1 MAAGAPP
8 VKTSH
13 FKTSCRARALWPHH
27 ASALLPS
34 AQSPTMARYAP
45 LLLTVLTVL
54 AVAAA
59 SAYVRAADEGSSSLV
74 GDEADD
80 ELGLGGLIS
89 RRRRMQDLNDT
100 GLDGNSTTAVA
111 YISYGAL
118 RADSVPCD
126 QRGASYYNCRPGA
139 EANPYTRGCSAI
151 TQCRG

>member
-1 MAAGAPP
+1 
-8 VKTSH
+8 
-13 FKTSCRARALWPHH
+13 
-27 ASALLPS
+27 
-34 AQSPTMARYAP
+34 MARYAP
-45 LLLTVLTVL
+45 LLPTVLTVL

-80 ELGLGGLIS
+80 ELRLGGLIS

>member
-1 MAAGAPP
+1 
-8 VKTSH
+8 
-13 FKTSCRARALWPHH
+13 
-27 ASALLPS
+27 
-34 AQSPTMARYAP
+34 MARYAP
-45 LLLTVLTVL
+45 LLFTVLAVL

-59 SAYVRAADEGSSSLV
+59 SASAYVRAADDLVIIRGSSSLV
-74 GDEADD
+74 VGHEADD
-80 ELGLGGLIS
+80 ELGLGGLVS
-89 RRRRMQDLNDT
+89 RRRMQDLNDT
-100 GLDGNSTTAVA
+100 GLDGNQTSAADGNSTTAVG